1 MYLFIALLIINIGVI
16 VFHFIKVT
24 PPVIIEDKPFSK
36 GKEQDIESILRLKD
50 KMAAGWAAGNGAQY
64 AIPFTNNADYVTFN
78 GEWLSGSRAIAESHQ
93 KLFDTVLKGST
104 LENMQVRS
112 IRFVSEEVAVVHM
125 TGAVRQKGRKKPPAS
140 RSSLQTL
147 TAIKEMGIWKFTSF
161 HNTRISRISLW
172 DGIVMSFS

>member
-1 MYLFIALLIINIGVI
+1 MFLFIALLIINIGVI

-24 PPVIIEDKPFSK
+24 PPVIIEDKVFPR

-50 KMAAGWAAGNGAQY
+50 EMAAGWASGNGARY
-64 AIPFTNNADYVTFN
+64 AIPFTSNADYVTFN
-78 GEWLSGSRAIAESHQ
+78 GQWLSGSKAIAESHQ
-93 KLFDTVLKGST
+93 QLFDTVLKGST
-104 LENMQVRS
+104 LDNMQVRG
-112 IRFVSEEVAVVHM
+112 IRFISDEIAIVHM
-125 TGAVRQKGRKKPPAS
+125 TGTVRQKGKKKPPAS

-147 TAIKEMGIWKFTSF
+147 TAVKEMDEWKFTSF